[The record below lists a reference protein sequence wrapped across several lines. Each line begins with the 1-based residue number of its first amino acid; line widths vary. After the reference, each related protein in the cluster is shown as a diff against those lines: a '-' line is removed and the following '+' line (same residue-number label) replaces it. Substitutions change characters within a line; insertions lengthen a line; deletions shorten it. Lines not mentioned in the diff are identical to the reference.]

1 MVDDE
6 EDEFSE
12 LDELNVSSLKR
23 ESEKGNYSAASGPG
37 LTSTSFD
44 KFSTLS
50 RWYDALLL

>member
-23 ESEKGNYSAASGPG
+23 ESGKGNSYAASGPG